1 MSDSKIHLWNAIS
14 KGDIKLVRALLE
26 GGEINVNDPSVPAT
40 GEGGTDPPG
49 SSTFLCHACDV
60 GKLDIVDLL
69 VEKGASL
76 NLQEG
81 NLSKEYPLWYAT
93 RSGNLVL
100 ARFLVDKGANV
111 RQTNANGTTP
121 LHKAMEVGDRHASLE
136 LTELFMGHG
145 AEADAKNRWGNTP
158 AHLAARCNNVD
169 ALRALIARGAD
180 ITCKNNNG
188 NTVYDR
194 ALHYGSE
201 AIRDFILRRAAGKKS
216 QDNRLNYSV
225 SFDDP
230 FDGETTPSTPDLQT
244 QVDELQETNK
254 RLLNTTNS
262 QEKRLKELQENFS
275 DLRTEMAEI
284 RNVVFGLGAQ
294 LSGGSGATV
303 TPMSDGHKKIL
314 RSHHIKII
322 QDMQP
327 KGVIDYLYQENVL
340 DDQLQA
346 DVKAQSTR
354 QDTNKK
360 LLEIVPTRGDRAFF
374 VFRHGLIKT
383 GQQHIADMLEERT
396 ES

>member
-1 MSDSKIHLWNAIS
+1 MSDPRSHLWNAIS

-26 GGEINVNDPSVPAT
+26 GGEINVNDPSVP
-40 GEGGTDPPG
+40 GEGGADPPG

-60 GKLDIVDLL
+60 GKLDIVELL

-100 ARFLVDKGANV
+100 ARFLVGKGANV

-121 LHKAMEVGDRHASLE
+121 LHKAMEVGDRDASLE
-136 LTELFMGHG
+136 LTELFLGHG

-180 ITCKNNNG
+180 ITCKNNDG

-201 AIRDFILRRAAGKKS
+201 AIRDFILRRAAGRIS
-216 QDNRLNYSV
+216 RPGRPASPPSSNDI
-225 SFDDP
+225 P
-230 FDGETTPSTPDLQT
+230 DGEMTPSTLKT
-244 QVDELQETNK
+244 QIDELQETNK

-284 RNVVFGLGAQ
+284 RNAVFGLGAQ
-294 LSGGSGATV
+294 LSGGSGATA